1 MPKPD
6 DKSRAKPGSPI
17 THAATP
23 WVSEEALE
31 RAVGVAAARG
41 EAGTPHVLF
50 VMHVE
55 RLDDIARGC
64 GRDAESA
71 VLDLIALVLSN
82 LTGDGIPFCR
92 LDKDRI
98 AVIKSGCP
106 LSRAPAVARQIH
118 ASLEGGVFKW
128 RGRQFRL
135 RASVGAVLLRTA
147 PEGAAGLI
155 QRARD
160 ASVAAQELGD
170 QGCILLDGTPGETAR
185 LKKERE
191 WFEHLSETIV

>member
-1 MPKPD
+1 MPTKNAET
-6 DKSRAKPGSPI
+6 RAARSPGK
-17 THAATP
+17 TTAALP
-23 WVSEEALE
+23 WVSKATFE
-31 RAVGVAAARG
+31 RAVGMAASRDQ
-41 EAGTPHVLF
+41 AGTPHALF
-50 VMHVE
+50 VIHVE
-55 RLDDIARGC
+55 RLNDIAHGC
-64 GRDAESA
+64 GRDAEAA

-82 LTGDGIPFCR
+82 LTGDGFPFCR

-98 AVIKSGCP
+98 AVVKSGCP

-128 RGRQFRL
+128 QGRQFRL

-147 PEGAAGLI
+147 SEGVAGLI